1 MQVVKKLLLGLLLV
15 WGALLLF
22 MPKEELYF
30 SLERELAKQGVE
42 INEGT
47 ITESPFGLTLENV
60 TVYVQGIQVAT
71 LKEVSLFTLLFYTR
85 IEAEEIK
92 TDKALHSMLPSE
104 IAKLEAVHS
113 VLSPLMLH
121 VKAEGSFGK
130 VEGEVSL
137 NKREVHLDFVET
149 KQIDMLRSV
158 LKKGEKGWYYE
169 TSF

>member
-1 MQVVKKLLLGLLLV
+1 MQVVKKLLLGLILV

-47 ITESPFGLTLENV
+47 IHEGIFGLTLENV
-60 TVYVQGIQVAT
+60 TVYVKGIKVAT
-71 LKEVSLFTLLFYTR
+71 VEKISLFTMLVYTR
-85 IEAEEIK
+85 IEGEMLIVDKSLQNMMPAEVDHLVATYSLLDLTTFHI
-92 TDKALHSMLPSE
+92 
-104 IAKLEAVHS
+104 EAD
-113 VLSPLMLH
+113 
-121 VKAEGSFGK
+121 GSFGT
-130 VEGEVSL
+130 VNGEVSL
-137 NKREVHLDFVET
+137 TGRMVHLDFTET
-149 KQIDMLRSV
+149 KKIDTIRSQ